1 MCIIHCPSHSSA
13 LTDGQS
19 GKPRRRFA
27 TQGIFWGLEKITSP
41 IQALVIPSLSPW
53 SFRSRNCRMSWWK
66 VCCNMYIMV
75 LKFQGYSVPHISYTF
90 ICYYKPT
97 LQNNKKPHKLRC
109 NKIGQ
114 ASKIQTNNPN
124 LPVMLGLS
132 GGSKPLHQFPNC
144 SLHIRASLANKDSFS
159 YKYEICQFK
168 LQEFFPFIT
177 FKCIQNT
184 HHQRQG
190 HINNFPLKLNRGVF
204 VNLN

>member
-1 MCIIHCPSHSSA
+1 MESVALIEHCIHDMCIIHCPSHSSA

-19 GKPRRRFA
+19 GRPRRRFA

-53 SFRSRNCRMSWWK
+53 SFRSRNLPYVMMKGLLQHVYNGIEVSKAILFRI
-66 VCCNMYIMV
+66 Y
-75 LKFQGYSVPHISYTF
+75 HIHSYVT
-90 ICYYKPT
+90 INQPSKT
-97 LQNNKKPHKLRC
+97 TKKPHKLRC

-190 HINNFPLKLNRGVF
+190 THK
-204 VNLN
+204 